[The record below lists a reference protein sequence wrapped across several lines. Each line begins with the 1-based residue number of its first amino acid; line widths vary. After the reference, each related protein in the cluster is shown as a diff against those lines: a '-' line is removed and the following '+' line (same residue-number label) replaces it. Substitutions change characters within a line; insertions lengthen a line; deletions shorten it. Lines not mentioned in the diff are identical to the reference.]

1 MYSYFYQSSYL
12 VRSVG
17 KFMVCLCH
25 CLVKFA
31 QKGGDESN
39 MSFESESEGL
49 FISFSFVLVQC
60 CVLLFCLFCFLL
72 VLFVFAC
79 FDSKSCIAA
88 KKFSDRERVRFDVI
102 FPFCIENPT
111 SSEDKENTDSAAAN
125 TDTFDAGVLAGM
137 AETVAIC
144 WGGIKDKLEKV
155 SSLFV

>member
-1 MYSYFYQSSYL
+1 
-12 VRSVG
+12 
-17 KFMVCLCH
+17 MVCLCH

-39 MSFESESEGL
+39 ISFEAKSEGL
-49 FISFSFVLVQC
+49 LISFSFVFV
-60 CVLLFCLFCFLL
+60 LFCCFCCFS
-72 VLFVFAC
+72 C
-79 FDSKSCIAA
+79 FDFKFCIAA
-88 KKFSDRERVRFDVI
+88 KTFSDGERVRFDVI
-102 FPFCIENPT
+102 FPFCIENHT

>member
-1 MYSYFYQSSYL
+1 MF
-12 VRSVG
+12 
-17 KFMVCLCH
+17 VCL
-25 CLVKFA
+25 
-31 QKGGDESN
+31 
-39 MSFESESEGL
+39 
-49 FISFSFVLVQC
+49 FVLF
-60 CVLLFCLFCFLL
+60 CVV
-72 VLFVFAC
+72 VLFFFAC
-79 FDSKSCIAA
+79 FDFTSCTAA
-88 KKFSDRERVRFDVI
+88 KKFADRERVRFYVI

>member
-1 MYSYFYQSSYL
+1 
-12 VRSVG
+12 
-17 KFMVCLCH
+17 MVCLCH

-39 MSFESESEGL
+39 ISFESESEGL
-49 FISFSFVLVQC
+49 FISFYLFQFTFVFFVL
-60 CVLLFCLFCFLL
+60 FCL
-72 VLFVFAC
+72 VLFVCLIYFFAC
-79 FDSKSCIAA
+79 FDSKVAQQRNS
-88 KKFSDRERVRFDVI
+88 SLTQREFVSTSFL
-102 FPFCIENPT
+102 PFCIENPT

>member
-1 MYSYFYQSSYL
+1 
-12 VRSVG
+12 
-17 KFMVCLCH
+17 MVCLCH

-31 QKGGDESN
+31 QKRGDESN
-39 MSFESESEGL
+39 ISFESESEGL
-49 FISFSFVLVQC
+49 FISFSFVLVSFS
-60 CVLLFCLFCFLL
+60 VLLFCLFVCLFCFV
-72 VLFVFAC
+72 VLFFFAC
-79 FDSKSCIAA
+79 FDFKSCTAA

-102 FPFCIENPT
+102 YPFCIENPT

>member
-1 MYSYFYQSSYL
+1 M
-12 VRSVG
+12 SV
-17 KFMVCLCH
+17 C
-25 CLVKFA
+25 
-31 QKGGDESN
+31 
-39 MSFESESEGL
+39 
-49 FISFSFVLVQC
+49 FVLFC
-60 CVLLFCLFCFLL
+60 CSFFF
-72 VLFVFAC
+72 FAC
-79 FDSKSCIAA
+79 FDFKSCTAA

-111 SSEDKENTDSAAAN
+111 SSENKENTDSAAAN